1 MVLPSIME
9 SGMEKIIHAAII
21 VSDDNIII
29 NQIRKIVNK
38 YNYSIIVVRS
48 VLESISI
55 ALEQET
61 DLFIVDLN
69 FSQNTAM
76 KLIKIIKKMRPRL
89 PIVVLSEDFLPETMR
104 KFFEAQIFYYAFKP
118 IQTEE
123 IEKVL
128 EAAKHFHRKQKNID
142 HTISKKTSLSFV

>member
-1 MVLPSIME
+1 MN
-9 SGMEKIIHAAII
+9 KIIPAVII

-29 NQIRKIVNK
+29 NQIRKIVDK
-38 YNYSIIVVRS
+38 YNYSVIVVRS
-48 VLESISI
+48 ALESIWI

-69 FSQNTAM
+69 FSQNTVM
-76 KLIKIIKKMRPRL
+76 KLIKIIKRMRPRL
-89 PIVVLSEDFLPETMR
+89 PIVVLSEDFSPETMS
-104 KFFEAQIFYYAFKP
+104 KFFEARIFYYAFKP

-123 IEKVL
+123 IKKVL

-142 HTISKKTSLSFV
+142 KPIFKKISFSYV